1 MSGRLLFHVPEMA
14 SREWK
19 PGMDKQKKKKTK
31 YLDFLMFLKL
41 QYVIQFATGHLHHG
55 QQQKLHNNMILL
67 PPFKFC
73 SRFWHAAKAANIAF
87 IALMAINSFVA
98 P

>member
-1 MSGRLLFHVPEMA
+1 MVDYRFMCQRWQVGSE
-14 SREWK
+14 SQEWINR
-19 PGMDKQKKKKTK
+19 KKKKTK
-31 YLDFLMFLKL
+31 FLDFLMFLKL